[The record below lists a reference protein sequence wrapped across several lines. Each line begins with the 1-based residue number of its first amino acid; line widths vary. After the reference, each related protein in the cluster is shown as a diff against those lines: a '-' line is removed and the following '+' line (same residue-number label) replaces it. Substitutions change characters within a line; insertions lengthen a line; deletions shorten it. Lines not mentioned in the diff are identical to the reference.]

1 MKNNHRHGSNGD
13 APLPAVREAGVSTP
27 AGSLRINGIS
37 SIAPST
43 LSAKRV
49 KELISG
55 ASRTRILVVG
65 DVMLDEFIWGSVRR
79 ISPEAPVPVVQLERE
94 SFMPGGAANV
104 ARNLAALKVPTELFS
119 IIGRDLAGK
128 KLKRHPFRSERAVRG
143 LRLLGFPEHYGEDAH
158 HRPPAASREVG
169 SRLRGG
175 YWKESDFPPA
185 QTAGEE
191 HRLG

>member
-1 MKNNHRHGSNGD
+1 MGD
-13 APLPAVREAGVSTP
+13 PRCPQCGKQALQLRRR
-27 AGSLRINGIS
+27 SLRVNGIS
-37 SIAPST
+37 SVAPSI

-128 KLKRHPFRSERAVRG
+128 KLKRILSEAN
-143 LRLLGFPEHYGEDAH
+143 
-158 HRPPAASREVG
+158 VG
-169 SRLRGG
+169 SEGCICSDSRSTTVKTRIIAHQQQVVRLDRDCVGDLG
-175 YWKESDFPPA
+175 KKAYPA
-185 QTAGEE
+185 
-191 HRLG
+191 